1 MRAWHDVP
9 WGQDVREYF
18 RAVMKIREGSKEKR
32 ELHKATGLLLA
43 DRLLYSAVHYPAN
56 YGVIPQS
63 YCADGDPLDVLVLSQ
78 VPLAP
83 LSIARCR
90 AIGAIRMSDEDGED
104 DKIIAVHIDDPQYAH
119 YRDVSELPPD
129 TMAAV
134 KRFVVDSKGQKEA
147 NVGRIVGHAEA
158 EELVENALGIYEEK
172 KAELTGPDR
181 PT

>member
-90 AIGAIRMSDEDGED
+90 AIGAIRM
-104 DKIIAVHIDDPQYAH
+104 
-119 YRDVSELPPD
+119 R
-129 TMAAV
+129 MA
-134 KRFVVDSKGQKEA
+134 KTTRSSPCTST
-147 NVGRIVGHAEA
+147 IPS
-158 EELVENALGIYEEK
+158 
-172 KAELTGPDR
+172 T
-181 PT
+181 PTTATFRSFLRTRWMR